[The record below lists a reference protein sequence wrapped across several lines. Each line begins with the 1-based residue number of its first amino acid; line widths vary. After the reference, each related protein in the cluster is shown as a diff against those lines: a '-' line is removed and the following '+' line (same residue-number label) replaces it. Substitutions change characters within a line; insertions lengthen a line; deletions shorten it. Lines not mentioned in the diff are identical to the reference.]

1 MLTPSLS
8 GCPAASSFVAG
19 PSTPSSRRRRRRRR
33 LWTAGVGRRRR
44 RASTSQ
50 SSRISPPNYHWSS
63 PMTRSTLTSTTK
75 RLWRGSRG
83 CWSTTTG
90 RSGSSGPGVSGPRV
104 RRRIGPTPEYFSMQT
119 AESCTMKIYDLKKW
133 RTNFKCVHFIRHS
146 FNEKLKPPFHG
157 WLVVTTARPF
167 ANDVVFLGST
177 SLENYWQTRFHQ
189 M

>member
-1 MLTPSLS
+1 MGRHFISPSSPSMWILGSPIWFQAFKKMLTPSLS

-133 RTNFKCVHFIRHS
+133 KNKF
-146 FNEKLKPPFHG
+146 
-157 WLVVTTARPF
+157 
-167 ANDVVFLGST
+167 
-177 SLENYWQTRFHQ
+177 
-189 M
+189 